1 MDKHVSDLDA
11 ERLFAGVSD
20 PDPAEPLTRFTA
32 DLRATYVATPAEP
45 TRAAHLHAMT
55 ETYAGLVGTGQPK
68 AAPAKRRR
76 RFVVRGTIAAAGLV
90 LVGGSA
96 MAATGT
102 LPDAAQDAV
111 SSVARRIGVQLPRAK
126 SADIRIVH
134 PDIDR
139 SDIRIKKVANE
150 ETSSKN
156 DDDDDRVST
165 SDDDNDSIGSLTDS
179 SGREPRRPRRD
190 PNDGGTTVIDDGGSS
205 TPDEPSSDGGSDGG
219 IDDGRGDPS
228 GDGGGSTDP
237 DPGDGGGSTD
247 PDPDDGGIDDGG
259 GGRGDPKDG
268 SSPSGADAGANEPA
282 DPGPGAG

>member
-1 MDKHVSDLDA
+1 MEKHVSDLDA

-20 PDPAEPLTRFTA
+20 PDSAEPLTRFTT

-45 TRAAHLHAMT
+45 TRAAHLQAMT
-55 ETYAGLVGTGQPK
+55 ETFSGLVAPDGPK

-111 SSVARRIGVQLPRAK
+111 SNVARRIGVQLPRAK
-126 SADIRIVH
+126 TADIRIVH

-139 SDIRIKKVANE
+139 SDIKIKKVANE
-150 ETSSKN
+150 DTSSK
-156 DDDDDRVST
+156 DDDDDRVSS
-165 SDDDNDSIGSLTDS
+165 SDDDDSVSSLTDS
-179 SGREPRRPRRD
+179 SGREPRRPRRNT
-190 PNDGGTTVIDDGGSS
+190 NDGGTTVIDDGGSS
-205 TPDEPSSDGGSDGG
+205 TPDDPSSDGGSDGG

-228 GDGGGSTDP
+228 GDGSGGST

-259 GGRGDPKDG
+259 GRGDPKDG
-268 SSPSGADAGANEPA
+268 SSPSGADAGADEPS